1 MLKVT
6 VLNNKI
12 FMHAIDKESLK
23 DVYISYTQF
32 YNLIQNFSNVIT
44 IKKAIE
50 PNNPKNYKPRE
61 ETIAKLYNKNKKTY
75 LKVATGKNYQPI
87 QSVADISD
95 SFEIQIENYEIIKN
109 FVVNDFEKFEEYEEL
124 KKKLKQNYTKNSK
137 IKELEDF

>member
-12 FMHAIDKESLK
+12 FMHAICEESLK

-32 YNLIQNFSNVIT
+32 YNLIQNFANVIT
-44 IKKAIE
+44 IKKAIQ
-50 PNNPKNYKPRE
+50 PDNPKNYKARE

-75 LKVATGKNYQPI
+75 LKIATGKNYQPI
-87 QSVADISD
+87 QSIKDIQD

-124 KKKLKQNYTKNSK
+124 KKKLKQNNANFSK